1 MKSGCIGYHEA
12 QWFYFNHLPIPHDH
26 AALFYKTEALLA
38 LCPLHWLCGVDL
50 RQCHAVASSSLVSS
64 AQIPLLRGSQ
74 GSYPQ
79 NKISGQARKRQS
91 WSFPGRSLF
100 QWRLKHEG
108 AWFKKEKHTE
118 KYKEHSRRGENYL
131 KKYPTQVSLQNL
143 YVRQW

>member
-1 MKSGCIGYHEA
+1 MKHSGFISATCQSHTTMQLSFTKQKPYWPSVLCIG
-12 QWFYFNHLPIPHDH
+12 
-26 AALFYKTEALLA
+26 
-38 LCPLHWLCGVDL
+38 CVD

-64 AQIPLLRGSQ
+64 AQIPLFRGSQ

-79 NKISGQARKRQS
+79 NKILGQARKRQS

-100 QWRLKHEG
+100 QWRLKHGG
-108 AWFKKEKHTE
+108 AWFKKEKHME

-131 KKYPTQVSLQNL
+131 KKYLTQVSLQNL